1 MAEKEKSTK
10 KEEKALAP
18 RGGGLVPFEEMDR
31 WFDEVARR
39 WLSPFERMFPSFP
52 ELRAPFE
59 GRMPQVDMFDREAEI
74 VIRAALPGVA
84 KEDLEVSM
92 TDETV
97 TIRASTRREAKEE
110 KGEYYRRELS
120 QGEFQRILRLPVAV
134 KSAEA
139 KATFKDGILELVLP
153 KVEQAKS
160 KKIKVE

>member
-1 MAEKEKSTK
+1 MAEKEKST

-39 WLSPFERMFPSFP
+39 WLSPFE
-52 ELRAPFE
+52 
-59 GRMPQVDMFDREAEI
+59 GRMPQVDMFDRETEI

-84 KEDLEVSM
+84 KEDLELSM

-97 TIRASTRREAKEE
+97 TIRASTRREAKEG

-120 QGEFQRILRLPVAV
+120 QGEFQRTLRLPVAV
-134 KSAEA
+134 KGVEA